1 MEASIMIELENEK
14 YSKLLEDEFEDL
26 TPMQRNSHITH
37 MDPTALTDCF
47 DIFHTLKPSIM
58 AFTRKA
64 TGEIATFKLRGYIAR
79 KKLPP
84 IYANTKPLWASQFVT
99 KSLYQAF
106 ASRVGED
113 NVQKF
118 SVGQFAGY
126 PSLNFARHY
135 FSGITDGTSEPL
147 PKEIDPSGRLA
158 KLGKNM
164 HYSEENRVVY
174 LKKNVYAG
182 IRSNVEPSVFQT
194 SALVEVTFTVTTK
207 LRKNTWKV
215 YHDLNKIV
223 LLNDDVVKWYQARKL
238 DEIVKLPL
246 QLSSVSSKRGC
257 EKAHGEDHEI
267 GQARK
272 KLKELDISMVDG
284 TQCSPEGDMCSKKEK
299 RKKKERKKR
308 EKREKKE
315 TQSNIL
321 RGKLIVQNTKDY
333 PWRMDVSEWI
343 YSYR

>member
-1 MEASIMIELENEK
+1 MEASIMVELETEK

-26 TPMQRNSHITH
+26 TPMQHNLQITH
-37 MDPTALTDCF
+37 MDPTALTDHF
-47 DIFHTLKPSIM
+47 DIFHTQKPSIM
-58 AFTRKA
+58 AFTHKA
-64 TGEIATFKLRGYIAR
+64 TGEIAMFKLRGYIAR
-79 KKLPP
+79 KELPP

-99 KSLYQAF
+99 ICGLESDRFQNGLKIIAALYQAF

-126 PSLNFARHY
+126 LSLNFARCY

-147 PKEIDPSGRLA
+147 PKEIDPSSRLA

-164 HYSEENRVVY
+164 HYNEENRVAY

-182 IRSNVEPSVFQT
+182 ILNVEPSVFQT
-194 SALVEVTFTVTTK
+194 SALVEVTFTVTAK

-215 YHDLNKIV
+215 YHNLNEIV
-223 LLNDDVVKWYQARKL
+223 LLNEWYQARKL

-257 EKAHGEDHEI
+257 EEAHGEDHEI

-272 KLKELDISMVDG
+272 KLKELDISIVDG
-284 TQCSPEGDMCSKKEK
+284 TQCSPEGDTC
-299 RKKKERKKR
+299 
-308 EKREKKE
+308 
-315 TQSNIL
+315 
-321 RGKLIVQNTKDY
+321 
-333 PWRMDVSEWI
+333 
-343 YSYR
+343 